1 MQMIVV
7 LPLPR
12 KKKDYIQI
20 ETFLKLVKWQI
31 QVLLVN
37 FLSHV
42 GDDGLLRQWTVEKV
56 HDRRGQH
63 PSIPIW
69 HRREGNRPS
78 KPGPE
83 RGRQDIDPWQSQFR
97 RAEGSSRNLH
107 VTKLPS

>member
-7 LPLPR
+7 LPLQR

-42 GDDGLLRQWTVEKV
+42 GDDGLLRQ
-56 HDRRGQH
+56 
-63 PSIPIW
+63 
-69 HRREGNRPS
+69 
-78 KPGPE
+78 
-83 RGRQDIDPWQSQFR
+83 
-97 RAEGSSRNLH
+97 
-107 VTKLPS
+107 